1 MSQSLNSFQQLEK
14 KIPQEWSI
22 KGQVDPANRG
32 PSWVKAPMQ
41 WVHKGR
47 NNQINELVAL
57 KEIHLHTEE
66 GTPSTAI
73 REISLIKELNHENIL
88 ALCDVIS
95 TVEKLIMVSEYR
107 DKNLKRLMD
116 DRGDALDLP
125 TNKHFE
131 YHITYCHENKILH
144 RDPKPQNL
152 LNSRGGGL
160 KLADFSLARAFS
172 IPVDIFSNEV
182 LTLWS

>member
-1 MSQSLNSFQQLEK
+1 MAGIMSQSLNSFQQLEK
-14 KIPQEWSI
+14 
-22 KGQVDPANRG
+22 
-32 PSWVKAPMQ
+32 
-41 WVHKGR
+41 VHKGR

-182 LTLWS
+182 LTLWP